1 MSAADLLGCFDL
13 AAEVRCAAVAGYLR
27 ELIVHV
33 LAEEERW
40 QLLRW
45 CTSHSALPATG
56 LDPQDRVTLVF
67 KETPSGGA
75 PADQWLPVAHTC
87 TSEVELPAYSCRA
100 ALERQLRRA
109 MSDMAS
115 GGGFGEL

>member
-1 MSAADLLGCFDL
+1 M
-13 AAEVRCAAVAGYLR
+13 
-27 ELIVHV
+27 
-33 LAEEERW
+33 
-40 QLLRW
+40 
-45 CTSHSALPATG
+45 
-56 LDPQDRVTLVF
+56 TLVF
-67 KETPSGGA
+67 QETPPGGA

>member
-45 CTSHSALPATG
+45 CTSRSALPATG

-67 KETPSGGA
+67 QETPPGGA
-75 PADQWLPVAHTC
+75 PADQWRTRAPRRWSCPRTVAAPL
-87 TSEVELPAYSCRA
+87 SS
-100 ALERQLRRA
+100 
-109 MSDMAS
+109 AS
-115 GGGFGEL
+115 FGAP

>member
-45 CTSHSALPATG
+45 CTSRSALPATG
-56 LDPQDRVTLVF
+56 LST
-67 KETPSGGA
+67 
-75 PADQWLPVAHTC
+75 
-87 TSEVELPAYSCRA
+87 
-100 ALERQLRRA
+100 RRT
-109 MSDMAS
+109 
-115 GGGFGEL
+115 G

>member
-1 MSAADLLGCFDL
+1 METSKSVRVNCFGAIPPAAMLVQRLLSAADLLGCFDL

-45 CTSHSALPATG
+45 CTSRSALPATG
-56 LDPQDRVTLVF
+56 LST
-67 KETPSGGA
+67 
-75 PADQWLPVAHTC
+75 
-87 TSEVELPAYSCRA
+87 
-100 ALERQLRRA
+100 RRT
-109 MSDMAS
+109 
-115 GGGFGEL
+115 G